1 MENKTYSIT
10 EENPGNRLDIFL
22 SLENPS
28 LSRSRIKN
36 LIEEGHVLL
45 NGSPSKASHHLK
57 SGEVVTLSIPDPQPL
72 NIKPEPIPIDIIYED
87 NSLLVLN
94 KQPGLVVHPGAGN
107 HSGTLVN
114 ALLYHCKN
122 LSGIGGKLRP
132 GIVHRLDKDTSGV
145 MVVAKD
151 DCSHHSLAKQFA
163 EHKVKKK
170 YLTFVWGSVK
180 NDKGTI
186 DLPIGRHPYQR
197 KKMSPLTKR
206 GKTAVTH
213 YKVIKRFD
221 YITLLEI
228 TLETGRTHQ
237 IRVHLSSIHHPV
249 LKDPLYGGGRST
261 SSIPKRISNDL
272 KRQALHACL
281 LGFVHPVK
289 GTYMEFTLPMPED
302 MKMVLDELEGEQ

>member
-1 MENKTYSIT
+1 MEKKTYSIT

-28 LSRSRIKN
+28 LSRSRIKS

-57 SGEVVTLSIPDPQPL
+57 SGEVVTFSIPEPQPL
-72 NIKPEPIPIDIIYED
+72 NIKPEPIPLDIVYED
-87 NSLLVLN
+87 DAILVLN
-94 KQPGLVVHPGAGN
+94 KPPGLVVHPGAGN
-107 HSGTLVN
+107 QSGTLVN
-114 ALLYHCKN
+114 ALLHHCKH

-132 GIVHRLDKDTSGV
+132 GIVHRLDKDTSGI
-145 MVVAKD
+145 MVITKNDTA
-151 DCSHHSLAKQFA
+151 HHSLAKQFA
-163 EHKVKKK
+163 ERKVKKK
-170 YLTFVWGSVK
+170 YRTFVWGGVK

-186 DLPIGRHPYQR
+186 DSPIGRHPHHR
-197 KKMSPLTKR
+197 KKMSPLAKR
-206 GKTAVTH
+206 GKRAVTH

-261 SSIPKRISNDL
+261 SSLVKRISNNL
-272 KRQALHACL
+272 NRQALHACL

-289 GTYMEFTLPMPED
+289 GTYMEFTSPMPED
-302 MKMVLDELEGEQ
+302 MTMVLDALEGEQ

>member
-1 MENKTYSIT
+1 MEKKTYSIT

-57 SGEVVTLSIPDPQPL
+57 SGEVVTLSIPEPQPL
-72 NIKPEPIPIDIIYED
+72 NIKLEPIPLDIIYED
-87 NSLLVLN
+87 NAILVLN
-94 KQPGLVVHPGAGN
+94 KPPGLVVHPGAGDQ
-107 HSGTLVN
+107 SGTLVN

-132 GIVHRLDKDTSGV
+132 GIVHRLDKDTSGI
-145 MVVAKD
+145 MVIAKD
-151 DCSHHSLAKQFA
+151 DISHHSLSKQFA
-163 EHKVKKK
+163 ERKVKKK
-170 YLTFVWGSVK
+170 YRTFVWGSVR

-186 DLPIGRHPYQR
+186 DSPIGRHPHHR
-197 KKMSPLTKR
+197 KKMAPLAKR
-206 GKTAVTH
+206 GKAAVTH

-228 TLETGRTHQ
+228 GLETGRTHQ
-237 IRVHLSSIHHPV
+237 IRVHLSSIHHPI
-249 LKDPLYGGGRST
+249 LKDPLYGRGRST
-261 SSIPKRISNDL
+261 SSITKRISNDL

-289 GTYMEFTLPMPED
+289 VTYMEFTSPMPED
-302 MKMVLDELEGEQ
+302 MKMVLDELEGRQ